1 MTLAAA
7 LAVSAACSDGDGRHQ
22 QRAGSVD
29 PTSSAPP
36 NSDPPSSGLPPTSA
50 PPATA
55 APPATSAP
63 PATTAPL
70 PTTAAPTATLSPTDD
85 WLTYHHDIGRSGVA
99 GDQAPLG
106 AVKKAWTSPA
116 LDGKVYAQPLIAGDT
131 VIVATEGNSVY
142 ALARTTGGIVWRAA
156 LGPPVAGNS
165 LPCGNID
172 PSGITGTPAID
183 AGAGTVDVAA
193 FLADGPHHEVFALD
207 LATGAVR
214 WHRPIDPPGL
224 SPKVEQ
230 ERAAATVSG
239 GRILVPYGGLYGD
252 CGAYKGA
259 VVSVAADG
267 SGNLAAYIVPTTREA
282 GIWAPGG
289 AAVDNGGHVW
299 VATGNSES
307 NSSFDYGNAVV
318 HLDPGLSAVDY
329 FAPTNWAALN
339 RSDTDLGSVSPVLV
353 PGGRVFAIGKEG
365 VGFLLDQAHLG
376 HEGGQRFSARVCA
389 GGFGSAAVAGGL
401 VYVPCADGLV
411 ALRMA
416 ADRFDVA
423 WRSPSI
429 STAAPVVAAGAVWAL
444 DSKGTLT
451 AYDPATGVPRFTAP
465 LGPVTRFGS
474 PAAAKGLLV
483 AATGNQVVG
492 FTLR

>member
-1 MTLAAA
+1 MRIRRAVPLAMTLVVA
-7 LAVSAACSDGDGRHQ
+7 LTVSVNCSDGGNHQ

-29 PTSSAPP
+29 PPGSASPSSA
-36 NSDPPSSGLPPTSA
+36 L
-50 PPATA
+50 
-55 APPATSAP
+55 
-63 PATTAPL
+63 PATTVPPVTAVP
-70 PTTAAPTATLSPTDD
+70 PTTAAPTPPTAAPAAALSPADD

-106 AVKKAWTSPA
+106 AVKQTWTSPA

-142 ALARTTGGIVWRAA
+142 ALARTTGAIVWRAA
-156 LGPPVAGNS
+156 LGAPVAGKS

-183 AGAGTVDVAA
+183 AGAGTVDVVA
-193 FLADGPHHEVFALD
+193 FLADGPHHELFALD

-224 SPKVEQ
+224 KPLVQQ

-259 VVSVAADG
+259 VVSAAADG
-267 SGNLAAYIVPTTREA
+267 SGNLAAYIVPTSREA

-289 AAVDNGGHVW
+289 AAVDDHGHIW

-307 NSSFDYGNAVV
+307 NSNFDYGNAVV
-318 HLDPGLSAVDY
+318 HLDPALSAVDY

-339 RSDTDLGSVSPVLV
+339 RS
-353 PGGRVFAIGKEG
+353 
-365 VGFLLDQAHLG
+365 
-376 HEGGQRFSARVCA
+376 
-389 GGFGSAAVAGGL
+389 
-401 VYVPCADGLV
+401 
-411 ALRMA
+411 
-416 ADRFDVA
+416 
-423 WRSPSI
+423 
-429 STAAPVVAAGAVWAL
+429 
-444 DSKGTLT
+444 
-451 AYDPATGVPRFTAP
+451 
-465 LGPVTRFGS
+465 
-474 PAAAKGLLV
+474 
-483 AATGNQVVG
+483 
-492 FTLR
+492 